1 MAVTRNGRYN
11 AGVQAAQIESIVASV
26 ARIEATLITYIKEQR
41 EHVERLTAD
50 ADKTHAEMKLSIT
63 AAEKDIIT
71 IQHDARISS
80 RLQAGLTLLL
90 SALAAWLGVS
100 LKQ

>member
-1 MAVTRNGRYN
+1 MAVTRNERYN
-11 AGVQAAQIESIVASV
+11 AGAQSAQIESIAASV
-26 ARIEATLITYIKEQR
+26 ARIESTLTIYIREQR

-80 RLQAGLTLLL
+80 RLQAGLTLLMTT
-90 SALAAWLGVS
+90 LAAWWGVR
-100 LKQ
+100 Q

>member
-1 MAVTRNGRYN
+1 MAARNGRYN
-11 AGVQAAQIESIVASV
+11 AGAQSAQIESIAASV
-26 ARIEATLITYIKEQR
+26 ARIEDTLITYIREQR
-41 EHVERLTAD
+41 EHVKQLTAD
-50 ADKTHAEMKLSIT
+50 ADKTHAEMRQSIT
-63 AAEKDIIT
+63 DAEKDIIA
-71 IQHDARISS
+71 IQHDAKISS

>member
-1 MAVTRNGRYN
+1 MTATRNGRYMLG
-11 AGVQAAQIESIVASV
+11 AQAAQIEAIAASV
-26 ARIEATLITYIKEQR
+26 ARIEDTLIPYIKEQR

-71 IQHDARISS
+71 IQNDARISS

-90 SALAAWLGVS
+90 TTLAAWWGVR
-100 LKQ
+100 Q

>member
-1 MAVTRNGRYN
+1 MTATRNGRYMLG
-11 AGVQAAQIESIVASV
+11 AQAAQIESIAASV
-26 ARIEATLITYIKEQR
+26 ARIEDTLITYIKEQR

-71 IQHDARISS
+71 IQNDARISS

-90 SALAAWLGVS
+90 TTLAAWWGVR
-100 LKQ
+100 Q